1 MVDAH
6 VRALPGILTAAAL
19 TLAACLPATAAAQ
32 TRDRSQAFTWAVQA
46 GGPGSDDGD
55 GIGPS
60 PDGGVVTSGGFAGT
74 SRFGPAHALTS
85 ASPFDDVFAAAYDA
99 GGRVR
104 WVQRFGGPGIDHAF
118 DNDVDAA
125 GNALLTG
132 TFADTVAFGASS
144 LTSRGAT
151 QAQYGDAFL
160 LKLDPAGAPRWVRQI
175 GGTGSDGGDE
185 VAVGPG
191 GDVFV
196 LGDSDGPT
204 RFSPA
209 VELPATGGRD
219 AWAARYRP
227 DGRLAWARRL
237 GGPGLQQSH
246 GISADREGHTLVTG
260 EHRGETRFG
269 DVTLGSDGVRPDVF
283 VAKLGRRGRVLWAQR
298 FGGPG
303 QDLGRGID
311 ADADGHV
318 YFSGEFSGTIRLGAT
333 TLTSAGGRDMFV
345 AKAGRGGR
353 IIWAVGMGGPGDEVG
368 PEIEV
373 DARGA
378 VHLAGTFSGQAR
390 FGDRTLTAAGAN
402 AAVVARLTSRGRF
415 TWVAQS
421 GPGPYTTLGELALG
435 SGNVTVLGR
444 YAGPATL
451 GRFGLTAAGRTD
463 VFVARLP
470 TR

>member
-1 MVDAH
+1 M
-6 VRALPGILTAAAL
+6 RALTGVLTAAAL
-19 TLAACLPATAAAQ
+19 SLPALLPATAAAQ
-32 TRDRSQAFTWAVQA
+32 TRDRSNAFTWAVQA
-46 GGPGSDDGD
+46 GGPGSDDAD

-60 PDGGVVTSGGFAGT
+60 PGGGVVVSGGFT
-74 SRFGPAHALTS
+74 NTIRFDATRTLRS
-85 ASPFDDVFAAAYDA
+85 ASPLDDIFAAAYDRN
-99 GGRVR
+99 GRVLWTR
-104 WVQRFGGPGIDHAF
+104 RFGGPGTDHAF
-118 DNDVDAA
+118 DSDVDAA

-132 TFADTVAFGASS
+132 TFADTVAFGAST
-144 LTSRGAT
+144 LTSRGGTLPA
-151 QAQYGDAFL
+151 YGDGFL
-160 LKLDPAGAPRWVRQI
+160 LKLDPAGAPQWVRQI

-185 VAVGPG
+185 VAIGPR
-191 GDVFV
+191 GDAFV
-196 LGDSDGPT
+196 IGDSNGPT
-204 RFSPA
+204 RFSPE
-209 VELPATGGRD
+209 VELPPTGGRD
-219 AWAARYRP
+219 AWTARYRA
-227 DGRLAWARRL
+227 DGTLAWARSL
-237 GGPGLQQSH
+237 GGTGEQQSH
-246 GISADREGHTLVTG
+246 GISADREGRALVTG
-260 EHRGETRFG
+260 EFRGATRFG
-269 DVTLGSDGVRPDVF
+269 DVVLGSDGTRADIF

-311 ADADGHV
+311 ADAEGHV

-353 IIWAVGMGGPGDEVG
+353 IIWAVGMGGAGDEVG

-378 VHLAGTFSGQAR
+378 VHLVGTFSGQAR

-402 AAVVARLTSRGRF
+402 AAVIARLTSRGRF

-421 GPGPYTTLGELALG
+421 GAGPYTTLGELAIG
-435 SGNVTVLGR
+435 PGRVSVLGR

-451 GRFGLTAAGRTD
+451 GRFPLTAAGRTD
-463 VFVARLP
+463 AFVAQLP